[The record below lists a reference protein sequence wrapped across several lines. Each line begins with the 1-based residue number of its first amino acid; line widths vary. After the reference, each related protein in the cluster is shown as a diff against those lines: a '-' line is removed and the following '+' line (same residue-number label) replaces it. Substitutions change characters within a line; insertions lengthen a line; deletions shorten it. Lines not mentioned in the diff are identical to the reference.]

1 MTDPPWVD
9 LGVLMSRKTRR
20 SRRGPVLVLVTL
32 LLTAGALVLWTR
44 SGDTAPAAAGTTPAP
59 TSGSAPSETA
69 PSEAVPAD
77 AVPSDTAPSEPTASD
92 DADEP
97 VAEESDETPVETPSQ
112 PALTT
117 ATPEDEEAGGLAS
130 VAVSLTYTGY
140 DPTGPA
146 VVAGGYAADVVEVDA
161 TCTLVLRR
169 DGVELSGE
177 ALGTPSATTTDCGEV
192 RVGGDALTSGTWE
205 AVLTYTSE
213 TSVGESVA
221 AEVEVP

>member
-1 MTDPPWVD
+1 
-9 LGVLMSRKTRR
+9 MSRKTRR
-20 SRRGPVLVLVTL
+20 SRRGRVLVLVTL
-32 LLTAGALVLWTR
+32 LLAAGALVLWTR

-77 AVPSDTAPSEPTASD
+77 AVPSDTAPSDD

-97 VAEESDETPVETPSQ
+97 VAEESDEAPAETPSQ
-112 PALTT
+112 PAPTT
-117 ATPEDEEAGGLAS
+117 AAPEDEEAVGPAP

-169 DGVELSGE
+169 DGVELRGE
-177 ALGTPSATTTDCGEV
+177 ALGTPSAATTDCGEV

-213 TSVGESVA
+213 TSVGESA
-221 AEVEVP
+221 AVEVEVP